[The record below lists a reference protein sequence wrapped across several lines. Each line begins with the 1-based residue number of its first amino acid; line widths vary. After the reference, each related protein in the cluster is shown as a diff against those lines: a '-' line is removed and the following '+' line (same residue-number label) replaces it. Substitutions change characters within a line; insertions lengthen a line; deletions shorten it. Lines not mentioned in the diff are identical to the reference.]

1 VVQSTG
7 RASQQ
12 EPAVLEGIP
21 ALDAA
26 GAPGRVRRELLTDAA
41 VLAAA
46 SLPLYLA
53 SLHSYLL
60 FHALIEV
67 STIAVG
73 FTLFILATNARRFLP
88 DDRLLL
94 LGVGYASA
102 AAIDLLHALAYKGMG
117 VFPGQDANLP
127 TQLWIAARG
136 LQAATLVAAPAL
148 AGRKLD
154 PRLVLGGF
162 ASATVVLVALVSTGH
177 FPDCFVEGRGL
188 TPFKIAAEY
197 VITAALL
204 VSLVLH
210 HRTRGKLDARVQAL
224 VVVSIL
230 CSAGSELSFTAY
242 ASVFGFANMLGHLL
256 KLAAYYLIYRALL
269 VTGFRDPFE
278 LIFRDLKRAEAG
290 LEEARASLERKVE
303 ARTAELRSSEQRYRQ
318 VFENS
323 PVSLWEEDFSRVKVL
338 FDGLRAQGVVDLSD
352 HLHRHPELVGRCAEV
367 ARVVDVNRASVAL
380 HGAARK
386 EDLLAGISQT
396 FTPESLWAFGEE
408 LVALWNGRT
417 ELSRDAVVRTLA
429 GERRDVAVQF
439 SVCPGHE
446 ASLSRVLVSLTDVSE
461 RVRAE
466 LEVRRLN
473 RELEQRVVERTAQLE
488 AANEELE
495 AFAYSVSHDL
505 RAPLRHITG
514 FTERLREQASPLEG
528 EARRCLEAIS
538 GATGRMG
545 KLIDDLLSFSR
556 MGRSELSRQRVDL
569 AAMVR
574 ELVAEL
580 APEAAS
586 REVRWRV
593 DDLPVVAGDRAML
606 RVAFSNLLSNA
617 LKFTRPR
624 PTAAIE
630 VGWRPGERGETVVFV
645 RDNGVG
651 FDQAYA
657 GKLFGV
663 FQRLHREDE
672 FEGTGVGLASVRRI
686 VARHGGRAWAA
697 GILGKGA
704 TFYVS
709 LPTASSEE

>member
-1 VVQSTG
+1 M
-7 RASQQ
+7 
-12 EPAVLEGIP
+12 L
-21 ALDAA
+21 
-26 GAPGRVRRELLTDAA
+26 
-41 VLAAA
+41 
-46 SLPLYLA
+46 
-53 SLHSYLL
+53 
-60 FHALIEV
+60 
-67 STIAVG
+67 
-73 FTLFILATNARRFLP
+73 
-88 DDRLLL
+88 
-94 LGVGYASA
+94 
-102 AAIDLLHALAYKGMG
+102 
-117 VFPGQDANLP
+117 
-127 TQLWIAARG
+127 
-136 LQAATLVAAPAL
+136 
-148 AGRKLD
+148 
-154 PRLVLGGF
+154 
-162 ASATVVLVALVSTGH
+162 LVALVLTGH

-188 TPFKIAAEY
+188 TPFKIAGEY

-204 VSLVLH
+204 ASLVLH
-210 HRTRGKLDARVQAL
+210 HRTRGKLDARVHAL

-256 KLAAYYLIYRALL
+256 KLAAYYLVYRALL

-278 LIFRDLKRAEAG
+278 LIFRDLKRAERG

-303 ARTAELRSSEQRYRQ
+303 VRTAELRSSEARYRGLIRTIQAAVVVHGGDTRILMTNEKARELLGLTEGQMTGKAAADLAWHFFREDGTVLPLEEYPVSRVLRTRRPVRAAVHRIQRPSGADLWVLVNADPVLEPSGGVAQVVVTFVDSTERKRVEEALRESEQRYRL

-323 PVSLWEEDFSRVKVL
+323 PVSIWEEDFSRVKAL
-338 FDGLRAQGVVDLSD
+338 FDELRAQGVVDLAD
-352 HLHRHPELVGRCAEV
+352 HLDRHPELVGRCAQV
-367 ARVVDVNRASVAL
+367 ARVVDVNRASLAL

-386 EDLLAGISQT
+386 EDLLAGIGET

-488 AANEELE
+488 AANKELE

-505 RAPLRHITG
+505 RAPLRHIAG
-514 FTERLREQASPLEG
+514 FTDRLREHGAPWEG
-528 EARRCLEAIS
+528 EARHCLEAIS

-556 MGRSELSRQRVDL
+556 MGRSELSRQQVEL
-569 AAMVR
+569 AAVVR

-580 APEAAS
+580 APEAAG

-593 DDLPVVAGDRAML
+593 DDDLPVVAGDQAML
-606 RVAFSNLLSNA
+606 RLAFSNLLSNA

-624 PTAAIE
+624 PTADIQ

-651 FDQAYA
+651 FDPAYA
-657 GKLFGV
+657 GKLFSV

-672 FEGTGVGLASVRRI
+672 FEGTGIGLASVRRV
-686 VARHGGRAWAA
+686 VARHGGRTWAEGA
-697 GILGKGA
+697 PERGA

-709 LPTASSEE
+709 LPTDSNEE